1 MGLPERL
8 ADPLA
13 SERCVGVPVELPDEF
28 AAVLVAEVERDVP
41 RIEIERSAERGEREL
56 RLRGGPRSLSRAAAV
71 SVIVRLT
78 PCFGGVNFRTFAFHC
93 RSTMIVSARKSIC
106 SHASA
111 SSSPVRVPWWTATS
125 R

>member
-13 SERCVGVPVELPDEF
+13 SERCVGVF

-93 RSTMIVSARKSIC
+93 RSTMIVSA
-106 SHASA
+106 
-111 SSSPVRVPWWTATS
+111 
-125 R
+125 